1 MPLTQGIRQEGARI
15 DVDRVHIVRCRAE
28 KLFNEGSRVCPF
40 GAWCCFMVL
49 ETDFAIFPIA
59 SYSHVAAAS
68 GCSLRTPGKVD
79 SGGLNLSVPENL
91 HKRLRQRLL
100 CVSKHSS
107 KKRTMGL
114 MSNSQVV
121 YSHPL

>member
-1 MPLTQGIRQEGARI
+1 MPLTQGICQEGGRI

-28 KLFNEGSRVCPF
+28 KLFNEGLHVCPF
-40 GAWCCFMVL
+40 GAWCCSMVL
-49 ETDFAIFPIA
+49 EIA
-59 SYSHVAAAS
+59 SYSPLAAAS

-91 HKRLRQRLL
+91 HKRLRRRLL
-100 CVSKHSS
+100 CVSKPSS